1 MSLVCLWALVPPSS
15 QRLIV
20 PLFYLIDPQHFW
32 RLTGKKKRKKRN
44 AMKFI
49 YCHPKLSDTFKLN
62 FEKNMSLDFKILL
75 KFVLTFV
82 SETNSKAST
91 VCCWL

>member
-1 MSLVCLWALVPPSS
+1 
-15 QRLIV
+15 
-20 PLFYLIDPQHFW
+20 
-32 RLTGKKKRKKRN
+32 
-44 AMKFI
+44 MKFI

-62 FEKNMSLDFKILL
+62 FEKNMILDFKILL

-82 SETNSKAST
+82 SETKSKAGT